1 MINMTHIDVMKQLTK
16 LHNSNAHENEKMA
29 KSLSA
34 LTIFFPLF
42 LITIL
47 VIVPLL
53 ILKF

>member
-1 MINMTHIDVMKQLTK
+1 MTNDYVIKQLTK
-16 LHNSNAHENEKMA
+16 RHHFSAHENEKMA

-47 VIVPLL
+47 VIIPLL
-53 ILKF
+53 IVKF

>member
-1 MINMTHIDVMKQLTK
+1 MTHIDVIKQLTK

-29 KSLSA
+29 KSLLT

-47 VIVPLL
+47 VIIPLL
-53 ILKF
+53 IVAF